1 MKYLR
6 AFLLAVVF
14 VTGLAPLM
22 SAQERLPPLVMRGLQ
37 ALQDQRC
44 RDAIDIWT
52 GDWQWPRDTE
62 RRQAL
67 MSTCDFLQEFG
78 AALHGYDVFRVVTVT
93 PHLTR
98 IYIVLR
104 YERHPMYLMVSAYA
118 PADDEWRVT
127 AINWDRDPDKVFPE
141 TILDPQMPA
150 RPARQ

>member
-1 MKYLR
+1 MSRLLPT
-6 AFLLAVVF
+6 AVLLALF
-14 VTGLAPLM
+14 TPGA
-22 SAQERLPPLVMRGLQ
+22 AGQERLPPLVMRGLQ

-52 GDWQWPRDTE
+52 GDWQWPRDSE
-62 RRQAL
+62 RRQSL

-98 IYIVLR
+98 IYMVLR

-118 PADDEWRVT
+118 PDDGEWRVT

-141 TILDPQMPA
+141 TILDLQMPG
-150 RPARQ
+150 R